1 MASAADNQHVLTD
14 SGWLQHQCQ
23 VMDKQRIMAL
33 TSQQVQELSPTA
45 LAYLGDAVYEL
56 YVRGLFL
63 TPPKRIQ
70 AYHRQVVSLVR
81 AEQQAAHIEQLTPLL
96 TAAEK
101 DILRRGRN
109 ASGRGPRRIDGPTY
123 QQATGFETLVGYLY
137 LTDPDRLADLL
148 SQIPTLSPASIKDG
162 GES

>member
-1 MASAADNQHVLTD
+1 MTSAADDQRVSTSCD
-14 SGWLQHQCQ
+14 WLQHQRQ
-23 VMDKQRIMAL
+23 VMDKQKIMAL
-33 TSQQVQELSPTA
+33 TPQQVQELSPTA

-81 AEQQAAHIEQLTPLL
+81 AEQQAAQIEQLTPLL

-109 ASGRGPRRIDGPTY
+109 ASSRGPRRIDGHTY

-137 LTDPDRLADLL
+137 LTDPSRLTDLL
-148 SQIPTLSPASIKDG
+148 SQIPALTPASTKD
-162 GES
+162 SQKP